1 MMLLT
6 VINTVIGR
14 LGSEQLKAFIPFSDG
29 SELRLRPSLVVEDSR
44 AASLHTA
51 MCPIKVGKL
60 QYKKPVVCERDA
72 LIAIFSHSL
81 ASHG

>member
-29 SELRLRPSLVVEDSR
+29 SELRLRPSLVEDSR